1 MHLLLRRRRVVVTR
15 IAISS
20 SLATSLELRLAH
32 SQSYQVF
39 DEVLKDLRAREAV
52 VIAISS
58 ADPVND
64 TGSVW
69 KVPDLMRLVELHD
82 QKIYRSLVRLM
93 HHWGCG

>member
-1 MHLLLRRRRVVVTR
+1 MTP

-32 SQSYQVF
+32 SPFYQVF
-39 DEVLKDLRAREAV
+39 DEVLKDLRAWEAA

-58 ADPVND
+58 ADPYND

-69 KVPDLMRLVELHD
+69 KVPDLMRLVEVHD
-82 QKIYRSLVRLM
+82 REI
-93 HHWGCG
+93 